1 MAELSRLDPA
11 SEGAL
16 EAQRRWIQER
26 ARHPRFA
33 GQLEPADARGFA
45 RNPSCGD
52 TVAVSLRFSRP
63 PDQVQAIRCAVR
75 GCVLCSVSAD
85 LMAELVSRQTP
96 GVIAA
101 MVSGVSALLR
111 GQQPEPAV
119 AARLAPMAILARL
132 PARARCVLL
141 PWQALL
147 QALELEQGRDGES
160 AASG

>member
-52 TVAVSLRFSRP
+52 TVAVSLRFSTP

-85 LMAELVSRQTP
+85 LMA
-96 GVIAA
+96 
-101 MVSGVSALLR
+101 
-111 GQQPEPAV
+111 
-119 AARLAPMAILARL
+119 ILARL

-141 PWQALL
+141 TWQALL